1 MIGPAAFARIVPP
14 RIALPRTRANAIL
27 AVMPAPLRIVVAV
40 AVLTVG
46 IACAAFFRRDHR
58 DSPCSTGT
66 HKGEPTSGTVELG
79 PTNSTQAMEQP
90 ASNGARPAGLTSHFI
105 LRPGVSEGT
114 RDDTHLMRPP
124 ATVQPQAAHRDD
136 SHTAQPASRRTVP
149 SIPSMPATF
158 PKTSDAR
165 PNRVGDLPPTSEPRS
180 DRRIHRVVDG
190 DTLETIA
197 ERYFGSADHAEDILQ
212 ANSQTLPNP
221 KVLPI
226 GVELVI
232 PNPLAGASSRIAPAS
247 SSAPSDPRT
256 LAKGNL
262 GPNVGRRGGTQEAAI
277 DHPDRAAPKQAPEAN
292 GPSAA
297 IAWPSSEL
305 RPAKGTSTA
314 ADGWESAE
322 K

>member
-1 MIGPAAFARIVPP
+1 MIGPAAVVRIVPP
-14 RIALPRTRANAIL
+14 RIVPPRTRANAIL

-46 IACAAFFRRDHR
+46 IACAALFRRDHH

-90 ASNGARPAGLTSHFI
+90 ASNGGRLAGLPSHFI
-105 LRPGVSEGT
+105 LRPSASEGV
-114 RDDTHLMRPP
+114 RDDAHSPRPP

-136 SHTAQPASRRTVP
+136 SHTSQPASRRTVP
-149 SIPSMPATF
+149 SIPSMPTTF
-158 PKTSDAR
+158 PQPGDAR
-165 PNRVGDLPPTSEPRS
+165 PSRVGDLPPTSEPRS

-197 ERYFGSADHAEDILQ
+197 ERYFGSADRAEDILQ

-232 PNPLAGASSRIAPAS
+232 PNPLVGSSPTIAPVS
-247 SSAPSDPRT
+247 SSAPSAPRT
-256 LAKGNL
+256 LGKGNL
-262 GPNVGRRGGTQEAAI
+262 GPNAGRMGGTQEAAI
-277 DHPDRAAPKQAPEAN
+277 DHPNRAAPKQAPEAN
-292 GPSAA
+292 GRPAA
-297 IAWPSSEL
+297 IAWPSSDV
-305 RPAKGTSTA
+305 RPAKGTSSA

-322 K
+322 R